1 MNQDDAYQVVN
12 VNARLIRQQT
22 MSWLTVPLSISVR
35 APKQSLTL
43 ITRRDFED
51 ETRKCAKYFYP
62 QFDLYA
68 YQFVSVVE

>member
-1 MNQDDAYQVVN
+1 
-12 VNARLIRQQT
+12 